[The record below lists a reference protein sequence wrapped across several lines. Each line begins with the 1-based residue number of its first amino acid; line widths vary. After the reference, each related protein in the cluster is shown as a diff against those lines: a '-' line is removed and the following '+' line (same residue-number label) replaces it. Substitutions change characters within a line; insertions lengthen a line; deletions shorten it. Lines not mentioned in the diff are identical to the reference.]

1 MSHDDRPPR
10 TAGSPSNPELAE
22 RLARVE
28 EKQDHVV
35 EQIDRV
41 AETLDEELADV
52 EETQAALLERNRK
65 MWLAFQAAKYL
76 GGPAGL
82 IALGV
87 TLAL

>member
-1 MSHDDRPPR
+1 MSRSNRDP
-10 TAGSPSNPELAE
+10 TGPSNPELAQ

-35 EQIDRV
+35 EQIDQV
-41 AETLDEELADV
+41 AETLDDELEDL
-52 EETQAALLERNRK
+52 EETQGSILERNRK
-65 MWLAFQAAKYL
+65 MWLAFQAAKWI

-82 IALGV
+82 IAVGI